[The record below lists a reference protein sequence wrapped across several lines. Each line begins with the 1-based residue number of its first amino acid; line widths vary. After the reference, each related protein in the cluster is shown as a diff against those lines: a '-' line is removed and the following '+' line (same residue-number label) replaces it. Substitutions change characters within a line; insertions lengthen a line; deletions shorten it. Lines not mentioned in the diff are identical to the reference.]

1 MRNNIA
7 TIDAG
12 HTALSPILKQLA
24 LMGSPNPGAALRALS
39 PLPKNSQ
46 EIIDGA
52 IIKVGRDNLVI
63 ANDLINAGL
72 TVGFQNW
79 LSATTY
85 TTSRVSDI
93 GTARRGMIPDTR
105 GERAV
110 PDVDELSVPIFCTW
124 ADWQLDPRFLATAER
139 VGYPLD
145 TTIAEAQTRRVNEL
159 IEDSVINGVVD
170 ANGDLVKI
178 YGLPTYGL
186 LNAPNANTQVYEGG
200 TAWDNPAKTGSGILV
215 DVLAMLA
222 KAKAANVSGPFKL
235 YIPTTYGFAL
245 AKEYTAGYPLTILSR
260 LQQIPNL
267 SSITVV
273 DRLPANRTILMPLR
287 SDVIDLIVGQL
298 PSSFSWPTNPGMPF
312 SGISSMVLAVVIP
325 RVKWDYNN
333 QSGIVLGYTS

>member
-1 MRNNIA
+1 MRNNVA

-12 HTALSPILKQLA
+12 HTVLSPILKQLA

-52 IIKVGRDNLVI
+52 IIKVGRERLVI
-63 ANDLINAGL
+63 GDLLINRGL

-110 PDVDELSVPIFCTW
+110 PDTDELSVPIFCTW

-145 TTIAEAQTRRVNEL
+145 TTIAESQTRRVNEL
-159 IEDSVINGVVD
+159 VDDSILNGVLD

-178 YGLPTYGL
+178 YGLPVYGL
-186 LNAPNANTQVYEGG
+186 LNAPNANTVVYEGN
-200 TAWDNPAKTGSGILV
+200 TSWSNPAKTGAGILA
-215 DVLAMLA
+215 DYQSL
-222 KAKAANVSGPFKL
+222 KAAANAANQPGPYHMFVS
-235 YIPTTYGFAL
+235 TDYGSAL
-245 AKEYTAGYPLTILSR
+245 ELDYTAGYPKTRAAR
-260 LQQIPNL
+260 LL
-267 SSITVV
+267 ESVELEGITVV
-273 DRLPANRTILMPLR
+273 PQLPTDRIILMPLR